1 MKVSYNINKWRV
13 LFAALLLICTVSCE
27 KHIEIRRTGP
37 ERELSLN
44 AALYAGPS
52 EQVAYVTTS
61 YHNKVRGVKDAL
73 LKLYVNDKLTAL
85 SDTLREAHNYHGS
98 NSDAVMMIPFR
109 ARFGAGDKVRLEVTA
124 DGMQASAESIAP
136 EPAEIVSVDT
146 IPIIKTG
153 GDRKMALTRI
163 KVRVN
168 DVPGIDN
175 YYRIEAF
182 VKYSISRV
190 YLDPGEFDPVGPQ
203 FLRKGTISVKLDN
216 KAEPILYS
224 GSHAGANWDYDP
236 DDTDY
241 YANEYNLFNDNAFR
255 DKDYT
260 LTLYAKDLRQYF
272 SFTDIAFLQDTKV
285 SEKRTLVVRL
295 YTMNKDMFTYYNDC
309 MFDNSWQGMSD
320 FIPLIPYPDNV
331 NGGNGFVGALS
342 VNDFEMELPYIED
355 VYNHYHNL

>member
-13 LFAALLLICTVSCE
+13 LFAAILLICTVSCE

-44 AALYAGPS
+44 AALTSGPS

-61 YHNKVRGVKDAL
+61 YHNKVQGVKDAL
-73 LKLYVNDKLTAL
+73 LKLYVNDELAAL
-85 SDTLREAHNYHGS
+85 SDTLREAHNHYGS

-153 GDRKMALTRI
+153 GDRKMALTKI

-182 VKYSISRV
+182 VKYSITRV
-190 YLDPGEFDPVGPQ
+190 YLDLGEFDPVGPQ
-203 FLRKGTISVKLDN
+203 FLRKGTIRVKLDN

-224 GSHAGANWDYDP
+224 GSHVGANWDYDP

-241 YANEYNLFNDNAFR
+241 YANEYNLFNYNVFQ

-272 SFTDIAFLQDTKV
+272 SFTNIAFLQNTKV

-295 YTMNKDMFTYYNDC
+295 YTMNKDMYTYYNDC
-309 MFDNSWQGMSD
+309 MFDNSWQSMSD
-320 FIPLIPYPDNV
+320 FIPGIPYPDNV

-355 VYNHYHNL
+355 VYKHYHNL

>member
-1 MKVSYNINKWRV
+1 MKVLNNINKWRV
-13 LFAALLLICTVSCE
+13 LFAAFLLICAVSCE

-44 AALYAGPS
+44 VALTAGPS

-73 LKLYVNDKLTAL
+73 LKLYVNDELAAS
-85 SDTLREAHNYHGS
+85 SDTLREAHNYHDN
-98 NSDAVMMIPFR
+98 NSDAVMMIPFH

-124 DGMQASAESIAP
+124 DGMRASAESIAP
-136 EPAEIVSVDT
+136 ESAKIVSVDT
-146 IPIIKTG
+146 IPITKIS
-153 GDRKMALTRI
+153 GDRTTALTRI
-163 KVRVN
+163 KVQVQ
-168 DVPGIDN
+168 DVSGIDN

-182 VKYSISRV
+182 VKYSISQV

-203 FLRKGTISVKLDN
+203 FLRKCTISVKLDN

-224 GSHAGANWDYDP
+224 GSHVDAYYDP
-236 DDTDY
+236 EDTDY
-241 YANEYNLFNDNAFR
+241 YANEYNLFNDNVFR

-272 SFTDIAFLQDTKV
+272 SFTNIAFLPNLRV

-295 YTMNKDMFTYYNDC
+295 YTMNKDMYTYYNDC
-309 MFDNSWQGMSD
+309 MFDNSLQGMSD

>member
-1 MKVSYNINKWRV
+1 M
-13 LFAALLLICTVSCE
+13 
-27 KHIEIRRTGP
+27 
-37 ERELSLN
+37 
-44 AALYAGPS
+44 
-52 EQVAYVTTS
+52 
-61 YHNKVRGVKDAL
+61 RGVKDAL

-85 SDTLREAHNYHGS
+85 SDTLREAHDCHDS

-109 ARFGAGDKVRLEVTA
+109 AGFGAGDKVRLEVTA

-182 VKYSISRV
+182 VKYSISRA
-190 YLDPGEFDPVGPQ
+190 YLDPGEFDPVGPR

-224 GSHAGANWDYDP
+224 GSHVDAYYDP

-255 DKDYT
+255 DKDMY
-260 LTLYAKDLRQYF
+260 
-272 SFTDIAFLQDTKV
+272 
-285 SEKRTLVVRL
+285 
-295 YTMNKDMFTYYNDC
+295 TYYNDC
-309 MFDNSWQGMSD
+309 MFDNSLQGMSD

-342 VNDFEMELPYIED
+342 VNDFEMELPYIDD
-355 VYNHYHNL
+355 VYKHYHNL

>member
-1 MKVSYNINKWRV
+1 MKVLNNINKWRV
-13 LFAALLLICTVSCE
+13 LFAAFLLICAVSCE

-44 AALYAGPS
+44 AALTAGPS

-73 LKLYVNDKLTAL
+73 LKLYVNDELAAS
-85 SDTLREAHNYHGS
+85 SDTLREAHNYHDN
-98 NSDAVMMIPFR
+98 NSDAVMMIPFH

-124 DGMQASAESIAP
+124 DGMRASAESIAP
-136 EPAEIVSVDT
+136 ESAKIVSVDT
-146 IPIIKTG
+146 IPITKIS
-153 GDRKMALTRI
+153 GDRTTALTRI
-163 KVRVN
+163 KVQVQ
-168 DVPGIDN
+168 DVSGIDN

-182 VKYSISRV
+182 VKYSISQV

-203 FLRKGTISVKLDN
+203 FLRKCTISVKLDN

-224 GSHAGANWDYDP
+224 GSHVDAYYDP
-236 DDTDY
+236 EDTDY
-241 YANEYNLFNDNAFR
+241 YANEYNLFNDNVFR

-272 SFTDIAFLQDTKV
+272 SFTNIAFLPNLRV
-285 SEKRTLVVRL
+285 EKRTLVVRL
-295 YTMNKDMFTYYNDC
+295 YTMNKDMYTYYNDC
-309 MFDNSWQGMSD
+309 MFDNSLQGMSD